1 MISDKEKYV
10 NLSTQ
15 KKDGSFVNTPVWFA
29 QDGDK
34 NDFYIFSAGE
44 AGKVKRI
51 RNFSSVK
58 VAICDVKGNLQ
69 GEWISAQAEL
79 IHEEEFKMRAYKQ
92 LHKKYGLT
100 IKVFDFFSKFLYQ
113 FLTGF
118 YLLISTCSDSC
129 YFISSSCNYR

>member
-58 VAICDVKGNLQ
+58 VAICDFKGNLR

-79 IHEEEFKMRAYKQ
+79 IDEEDSKIRAYRQ
-92 LHKKYGLT
+92 LHKKYGFT
-100 IKVFDFFSKFLYQ
+100 IKVFDFFSKLFGKYNQ
-113 FLTGF
+113 RQ
-118 YLLISTCSDSC
+118 LIKFKIQDSK
-129 YFISSSCNYR
+129 N

>member
-15 KKDGSFVNTPVWFA
+15 KKDGSLVNTPVWFA
-29 QDGDK
+29 QDGEK
-34 NDFYIFSAGE
+34 KHFYIFSAGE

-58 VAICDVKGNLQ
+58 VAICDFKGNLR

-79 IHEEEFKMRAYKQ
+79 IDEEDSKVRAYRQ

-100 IKVFDFFSKFLYQ
+100 IKVFDFFSKLFGKYKKRQ
-113 FLTGF
+113 
-118 YLLISTCSDSC
+118 LIKFKIQGS
-129 YFISSSCNYR
+129 NN

>member
-29 QDGDK
+29 QDEDK

-58 VAICDVKGNLQ
+58 VAICDFKGNLR

-79 IHEEEFKMRAYKQ
+79 IDEEDSKVRAYRQ

-100 IKVFDFFSKFLYQ
+100 IKVFDFFSKLFGKYNQ
-113 FLTGF
+113 RQ
-118 YLLISTCSDSC
+118 LLKFKIQDSK
-129 YFISSSCNYR
+129 N

>member
-29 QDGDK
+29 KDGDK
-34 NDFYIFSAGE
+34 NNFYIFSAGE

-58 VAICDVKGNLQ
+58 VAICDVRGNLM
-69 GEWISAQAEL
+69 GEWISARAEL
-79 IHEEEFKMRAYKQ
+79 VDGEESKVIAYRQ
-92 LHKKYGLT
+92 LHKKYGIT
-100 IKVFDFFSKFLYQ
+100 IKIFDFFSKLFGKYKQ
-113 FLTGF
+113 RQIIKFK
-118 YLLISTCSDSC
+118 IQD
-129 YFISSSCNYR
+129 NN

>member
-58 VAICDVKGNLQ
+58 VAICDARGNLQ
-69 GEWISAQAEL
+69 GKWISAQAEL
-79 IHEEEFKMRAYKQ
+79 IDEEESKIRAYRQ

-100 IKVFDFFSKFLYQ
+100 IKVFDFFSKLFGKYKQ
-113 FLTGF
+113 RQVIKFK
-118 YLLISTCSDSC
+118 IQDSK
-129 YFISSSCNYR
+129 N

>member
-29 QDGDK
+29 QDEDK

-58 VAICDVKGNLQ
+58 VAICDVRGNLQ
-69 GEWISAQAEL
+69 GEWISAAPKPMCQP
-79 IHEEEFKMRAYKQ
+79 
-92 LHKKYGLT
+92 T
-100 IKVFDFFSKFLYQ
+100 FSPNQPQTAKPNIDPMFM
-113 FLTGF
+113 
-118 YLLISTCSDSC
+118 DM
-129 YFISSSCNYR
+129 

>member
-1 MISDKEKYV
+1 MISDKEKYI

-29 QDGDK
+29 QEGSK

-51 RNFSSVK
+51 KNFSSVK
-58 VAICDVKGNLQ
+58 VAICDARGNLQ

-79 IHEEEFKMRAYKQ
+79 IDEEESKVRAYRQ
-92 LHKKYGLT
+92 LQKKYGLT
-100 IKVFDFFSKFLYQ
+100 IKVFDFFSKLFGKYKQ
-113 FLTGF
+113 RQVIKFK
-118 YLLISTCSDSC
+118 IQDSK
-129 YFISSSCNYR
+129 N

>member
-1 MISDKEKYV
+1 MISDKEKYI

-29 QDGDK
+29 QEDDR
-34 NDFYIFSAGE
+34 NSFYIFSAGE

-51 RNFSSVK
+51 RNFPSVK
-58 VAICDVKGNLQ
+58 VAICDVRGNLQ

-79 IHEEEFKMRAYKQ
+79 IDEEESKIRAYRH

-100 IKVFDFFSKFLYQ
+100 IKVFDFFSKLFGKYNQ
-113 FLTGF
+113 RQ
-118 YLLISTCSDSC
+118 LIKFKIEDSK
-129 YFISSSCNYR
+129 N

>member
-15 KKDGSFVNTPVWFA
+15 KKDGSLVNTPVWFA
-29 QDGDK
+29 QDGEK
-34 NDFYIFSAGE
+34 KHFYIFSAGE

-58 VAICDVKGNLQ
+58 VAICDFKGNLR

-79 IHEEEFKMRAYKQ
+79 IDEEDSKVRAYRQ

-100 IKVFDFFSKFLYQ
+100 IKVFDFFSKLFGKYNQ
-113 FLTGF
+113 RQ
-118 YLLISTCSDSC
+118 LLKFKIQDSK
-129 YFISSSCNYR
+129 N

>member
-15 KKDGSFVNTPVWFA
+15 KKDGSLINTPVWFA
-29 QDGDK
+29 QDGEK
-34 NDFYIFSAGE
+34 KHFYIFSAGE

-58 VAICDVKGNLQ
+58 GAICDFKGNLR

-79 IHEEEFKMRAYKQ
+79 IDEEDSKVRAYRQ

-100 IKVFDFFSKFLYQ
+100 IKVFDFFSKLFGKYKKRQ
-113 FLTGF
+113 VIKFK
-118 YLLISTCSDSC
+118 IQDS
-129 YFISSSCNYR
+129 NN

>member
-15 KKDGSFVNTPVWFA
+15 KKDGSFINTPVWFA
-29 QDGDK
+29 QDEDK

-58 VAICDVKGNLQ
+58 VAICDARGNLQ

-79 IHEEEFKMRAYKQ
+79 IHEEGSKIKAYEQ
-92 LHKKYGLT
+92 FHQKYGLT
-100 IKVFDFFSKFLYQ
+100 IKVFDFFSKLFGKYKKRQ
-113 FLTGF
+113 VIKFN
-118 YLLISTCSDSC
+118 IQDS
-129 YFISSSCNYR
+129 NN

>member
-15 KKDGSFVNTPVWFA
+15 KKDGSLVNTPVWFA
-29 QDGDK
+29 QDGEK

-58 VAICDVKGNLQ
+58 VAICDFKGNLQ

-79 IHEEEFKMRAYKQ
+79 INEEDSKMRAYRQ

-100 IKVFDFFSKFLYQ
+100 IKVFDFFSKLFGKYKKRQ
-113 FLTGF
+113 VIKFK
-118 YLLISTCSDSC
+118 IQDS
-129 YFISSSCNYR
+129 NN

>member
-1 MISDKEKYV
+1 MISDKEKYI

-15 KKDGSFVNTPVWFA
+15 KKDGSLVNTPVWFA
-29 QDGDK
+29 QDGEK

-58 VAICDVKGNLQ
+58 VAICDFKGNLQ

-79 IHEEEFKMRAYKQ
+79 IDEEDSKMRAYRQ

-100 IKVFDFFSKFLYQ
+100 IKVFDFFSKLFGKYKKRQ
-113 FLTGF
+113 VIKFK
-118 YLLISTCSDSC
+118 IQDS
-129 YFISSSCNYR
+129 NN

>member
-58 VAICDVKGNLQ
+58 VAICDFKGNLR

-79 IHEEEFKMRAYKQ
+79 IDEEDSKVRAYRQ

-100 IKVFDFFSKFLYQ
+100 IKVFDFFSKLFGKYKKRQ
-113 FLTGF
+113 VIKFK
-118 YLLISTCSDSC
+118 IQDS
-129 YFISSSCNYR
+129 NN

>member
-1 MISDKEKYV
+1 MITDKEKYI

-15 KKDGSFVNTPVWFA
+15 KKDGSLVNTPVWFA
-29 QDGDK
+29 QDGEK

-58 VAICDVKGNLQ
+58 VAICDFKGNLQ

-79 IHEEEFKMRAYKQ
+79 IDEEESKIRAYRQ
-92 LHKKYGLT
+92 LQKKYGLT
-100 IKVFDFFSKFLYQ
+100 IKVFDFFSKLFGKYKQ
-113 FLTGF
+113 RQVIKFK
-118 YLLISTCSDSC
+118 IQDSKKL
-129 YFISSSCNYR
+129 S

>member
-58 VAICDVKGNLQ
+58 VAICDARGNLL
-69 GEWISAQAEL
+69 GKWISAQAEL
-79 IHEEEFKMRAYKQ
+79 IDEEESKVRAYKQ
-92 LHKKYGLT
+92 LHQKYGLT
-100 IKVFDFFSKFLYQ
+100 IKVFDFFSKLFGKYKKRQ
-113 FLTGF
+113 VIKFK
-118 YLLISTCSDSC
+118 IQDS
-129 YFISSSCNYR
+129 NN

>member
-29 QDGDK
+29 QDADK
-34 NDFYIFSAGE
+34 NNFYIFSAGE

-58 VAICDVKGNLQ
+58 VAICDARGNLQ
-69 GEWISAQAEL
+69 GEWISARAEL
-79 IHEEEFKMRAYKQ
+79 VDGEESKVIAYRQ
-92 LHKKYGLT
+92 LHKKYGIT
-100 IKVFDFFSKFLYQ
+100 IKVFDFFSKLFGKYKKRQ
-113 FLTGF
+113 VIKFK
-118 YLLISTCSDSC
+118 IQDS
-129 YFISSSCNYR
+129 NN

>member
-15 KKDGSFVNTPVWFA
+15 KKDGSLVNTPVWFA
-29 QDGDK
+29 QDGEK
-34 NDFYIFSAGE
+34 KHFYIFSAGE

-58 VAICDVKGNLQ
+58 VAICDFKGNLR

-79 IHEEEFKMRAYKQ
+79 IDEEDFKMRAYRQ
-92 LHKKYGLT
+92 LQKKYGLT
-100 IKVFDFFSKFLYQ
+100 IKVFDFFSKLFGKYKQ
-113 FLTGF
+113 RQVIRFK
-118 YLLISTCSDSC
+118 I
-129 YFISSSCNYR
+129 

>member
-1 MISDKEKYV
+1 MISDNEKYV

-29 QDGDK
+29 QDKEK

-51 RNFSSVK
+51 KNFSSAR
-58 VAICDVKGNLQ
+58 VAICDVRGNLR
-69 GEWISAQAEL
+69 GEWIPAQAEL
-79 IHEEEFKMRAYKQ
+79 VNQEETKIKAYKQ

-100 IKVFDFFSKFLYQ
+100 IKVFDFFSKLFGKYEQ
-113 FLTGF
+113 RQ
-118 YLLISTCSDSC
+118 LIKFSIGRQDKLD
-129 YFISSSCNYR
+129 

>member
-1 MISDKEKYV
+1 MISNKEKYV

-29 QDGDK
+29 QDGDE

-51 RNFSSVK
+51 RNFPSVK
-58 VAICDVKGNLQ
+58 VAICDVRGNLQ

-79 IHEEEFKMRAYKQ
+79 LDEEESKVRAYKQ
-92 LHKKYGLT
+92 LHQKYGLT
-100 IKVFDFFSKFLYQ
+100 IKVFDFFSKLFGKYKKRQ
-113 FLTGF
+113 VIKFK
-118 YLLISTCSDSC
+118 IQDS
-129 YFISSSCNYR
+129 NN